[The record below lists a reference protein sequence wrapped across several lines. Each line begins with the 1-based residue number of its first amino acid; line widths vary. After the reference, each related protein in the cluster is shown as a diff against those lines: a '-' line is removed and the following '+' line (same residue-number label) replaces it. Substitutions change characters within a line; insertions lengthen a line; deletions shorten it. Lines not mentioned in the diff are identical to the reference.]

1 MRLWYVTTAVHLWR
15 FYFRFRTADPNRFT
29 EPSQLNWEACDRA
42 IKSFTGPE
50 IELLNKYYMTGY
62 GKFEDMQAVDDYAE
76 QTGINRTDIWNVIKR
91 ANYEV
96 IVERGLMDRKEEQ
109 NR

>member
-1 MRLWYVTTAVHLWR
+1 
-15 FYFRFRTADPNRFT
+15 
-29 EPSQLNWEACDRA
+29 
-42 IKSFTGPE
+42 
-50 IELLNKYYMTGY
+50 MTGY

-76 QTGINRTDIWNVIKR
+76 QTGINRTDIWNIIKR

-109 NR
+109 NK